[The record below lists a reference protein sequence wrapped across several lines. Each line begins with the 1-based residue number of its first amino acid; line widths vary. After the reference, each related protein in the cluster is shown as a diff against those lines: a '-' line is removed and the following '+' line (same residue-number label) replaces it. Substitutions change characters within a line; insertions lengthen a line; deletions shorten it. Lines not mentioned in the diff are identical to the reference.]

1 MRCTRK
7 SRLTLTNNNCLSTAT
22 RQLYHPG
29 EKLVMIVF
37 VRVQSLREQA
47 LDTSVGAPPAATS
60 G

>member
-1 MRCTRK
+1 MRFTRK

-37 VRVQSLREQA
+37 VRVQSLRE
-47 LDTSVGAPPAATS
+47 LSVDAPPAATS